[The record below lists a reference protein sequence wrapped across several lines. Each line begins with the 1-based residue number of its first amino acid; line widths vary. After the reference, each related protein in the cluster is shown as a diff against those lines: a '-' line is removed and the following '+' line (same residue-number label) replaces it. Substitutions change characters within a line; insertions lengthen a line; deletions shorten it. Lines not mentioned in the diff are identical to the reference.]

1 VDCGLACG
9 QVFDAQR
16 PGRPAVPPLLVA
28 PFTPLVYGVT
38 LARLNPF
45 GLPIAIGSMTAPCD
59 MLIAEKLRA
68 LMGSR
73 APAVP
78 GADRLLGGLVGL
90 GIVTARL
97 ETLLATSGAPD
108 FVEKLANQAAAAA
121 QALQE
126 ARALATE
133 AQRDRV
139 AAETAWS
146 EASKIKAELEAA
158 NAAHVARSAELDSR
172 AHVTEMREVVV
183 TTRERELEKMLH
195 DVAALKA
202 EYESK
207 LAAIE
212 AIVKG
217 PVSST

>member
-1 VDCGLACG
+1 MV
-9 QVFDAQR
+9 R
-16 PGRPAVPPLLVA
+16 AVEATSHLVLVA
-28 PFTPLVYGVT
+28 LAFVLWIAGWLVGRFSMRSVLDAPRRPT
-38 LARLNPF
+38 SF
-45 GLPIAIGSMTAPCD
+45 GRV
-59 MLIAEKLRA
+59 IAEKLRA

-78 GADRLLGGLVGL
+78 GADRLLGGLAGL

-97 ETLLATSGAPD
+97 ETLLATSAAPD

-133 AQRDRV
+133 AQRDRI